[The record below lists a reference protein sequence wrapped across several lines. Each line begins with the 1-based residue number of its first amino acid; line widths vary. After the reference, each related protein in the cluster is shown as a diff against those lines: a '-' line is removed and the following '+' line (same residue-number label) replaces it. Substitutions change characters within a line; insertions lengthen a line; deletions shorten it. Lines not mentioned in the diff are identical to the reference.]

1 MRSMQELFDTCVSV
15 GLTSSHREFSHLWN
29 RAESWFSS
37 ALSRQ
42 HERRLSTESLL
53 AFYFSLLNAER
64 HSDVMRDHGR
74 ANAVRQMRTEVWDE
88 IARRCVSKRGQ
99 PATLGNIPI

>member
-15 GLTSSHREFSHLWN
+15 GLTSSHRDFSRLWG

-37 ALSRQ
+37 ALSRR

-53 AFYFSLLNAER
+53 AFYFSLIGAER
-64 HSDVMRDHGR
+64 HPDVMRNHSGV
-74 ANAVRQMRTEVWDE
+74 NAVRQMRVEVWGE
-88 IARRCVSKRGQ
+88 IADRVRS
-99 PATLGNIPI
+99 

>member
-1 MRSMQELFDTCVSV
+1 MRLMQGFFDTCVSV
-15 GLTSSHREFSHLWN
+15 GLTSSHRDFSRLWN

-53 AFYFSLLNAER
+53 AFYFTLADAER
-64 HSDVMRDHGR
+64 HPNVMRDHGR
-74 ANAVRQMRTEVWDE
+74 ADAVRQMRVEVWDE
-88 IARRCVSKRGQ
+88 IADRVR
-99 PATLGNIPI
+99 P